1 MMARKKLKKEG
12 EADEERLQTVVAG
25 RVSLNAVKI
34 AKMLVAKAMEG
45 HIGSIRMLLK
55 LCEPRVLR
63 NRPVKRR
70 KPTLAMQLAVEEQ
83 WQDWMEDSEEEE
95 RIG

>member
-63 NRPVKRR
+63 NRPVKVE
-70 KPTLAMQLAVEEQ
+70 TDAGDAVGRGGTMAGL
-83 WQDWMEDSEEEE
+83 DG
-95 RIG
+95 R